1 VVVGSENPPLR
12 FLLGLA
18 ACRRTPLQNL
28 SQQNTNTTM
37 ATDGTERPAK
47 RAKLL
52 EDSDSDGEVGG
63 VSLSINKEY
72 AKRYEYNEKRKEKE
86 KRMVSGH
93 ILYIIGTEAI

>member
-1 VVVGSENPPLR
+1 MQKN
-12 FLLGLA
+12 A
-18 ACRRTPLQNL
+18 ATKLIPAAKHK
-28 SQQNTNTTM
+28 QNTNM
-37 ATDGTERPAK
+37 ATNGTERPAK

-52 EDSDSDGEVGG
+52 EDSDSDGEAGG